1 MKKIIKLALVAGA
14 FFSFTLLPATSP
26 PKRDAISFLPPLLS
40 KERGFGGEVGEG
52 VVVEARSA
60 LVFDLLT
67 EEILFEKNINEPLPL
82 ASLSKIIS
90 SLVVAD
96 HINLDEYVE
105 ITKSAVETPE
115 PSNLKVGEHLLA
127 EDLLAMAMG
136 ESSNDAMMALVEH
149 FGDANWFLQLMNEK
163 TKELGA
169 KTMSFLNPTGL
180 DIKLSLGHQM
190 TQTEFGSNYGS
201 ASDLAKV
208 VKNSLDSI
216 IWQVGN
222 KEGLKY
228 TNLLRG
234 EISGIVGAKTGFT
247 DSAGGNLVLIIER
260 PIGKP
265 KLIIILGSTLK
276 GRFEDAKKLVTLLK

>member
-1 MKKIIKLALVAGA
+1 MKNTKPILLVIMLMMIAA
-14 FFSFTLLPATSP
+14 VLPVEKQNQKNYKAENQSTKS
-26 PKRDAISFLPPLLS
+26 LPDI
-40 KERGFGGEVGEG
+40 
-52 VVVEARSA
+52 EAKSA

-67 EEILFEKNINEPLPL
+67 EEIIFEKNIDELLPL

-90 SLVVAD
+90 SLVIID
-96 HINLDEYVE
+96 HIALDELVK

-115 PSNLKVGEHLLA
+115 PSNLKVGEYLRA
-127 EDLLAMAMG
+127 EDLLALAMG

-163 TKELGA
+163 AKSLGA

-180 DIKLSLGHQM
+180 DIKGRRVGGEVASN
-190 TQTEFGSNYGS
+190 FGS
-201 ASDLAKV
+201 ARDLSQI

-222 KEGLKY
+222 KEGLKH
-228 TNLLRG
+228 TNILRG

-247 DSAGGNLVLIIER
+247 DNAGGNLILILEH

-265 KLIIILGSTLK
+265 KLIIILGSTLV
-276 GRFEDAKKLVTLLK
+276 GRFEDAKKLATLLK

>member
-1 MKKIIKLALVAGA
+1 M
-14 FFSFTLLPATSP
+14 
-26 PKRDAISFLPPLLS
+26 
-40 KERGFGGEVGEG
+40 
-52 VVVEARSA
+52 VVEARSA